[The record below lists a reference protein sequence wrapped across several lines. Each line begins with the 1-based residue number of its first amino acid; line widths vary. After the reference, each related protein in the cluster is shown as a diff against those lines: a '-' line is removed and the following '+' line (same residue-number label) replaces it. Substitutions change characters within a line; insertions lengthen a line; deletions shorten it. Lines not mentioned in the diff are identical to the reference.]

1 MQSSSTCESRFIISQ
16 AAQSICL
23 PCLSFLFSVELKQ
36 GRNWTRNVVVT
47 FELSINQ
54 IHQVKRIHIHQSPM
68 LGVVCGKISQCI
80 RDNFI
85 QNPDPVITL
94 NLISIMVQ

>member
-1 MQSSSTCESRFIISQ
+1 MLCERRFIISQ
-16 AAQSICL
+16 VAQSICL
-23 PCLSFLFSVELKQ
+23 PCLSFLSSVELKRD
-36 GRNWTRNVVVT
+36 RNWTCNVVVT

-54 IHQVKRIHIHQSPM
+54 IRQIKRINIHQSPR
-68 LGVVCGKISQCI
+68 LGVVCGKISPCI

-94 NLISIMVQ
+94 NMSILSY